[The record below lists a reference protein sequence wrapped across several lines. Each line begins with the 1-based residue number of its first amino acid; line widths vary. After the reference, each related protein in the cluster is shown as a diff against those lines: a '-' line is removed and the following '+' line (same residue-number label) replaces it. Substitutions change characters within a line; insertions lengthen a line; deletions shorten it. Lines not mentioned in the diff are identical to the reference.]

1 MGLYRSTGRLIN
13 RSGNTL
19 FGRPGNIGL
28 CYSTLYS
35 IGTQTLHASPN
46 DTLGRICSPFASNHN
61 LLCRSS
67 NGCMLAGKCMNLPS
81 KSPRAAARYLSSWV
95 WNRPRLFAPSDH
107 DKDQH
112 STPSKD
118 DGFSSNYS
126 QNGNITGPPL
136 IPQKDL
142 SCTTSTNDVSP
153 QFWSHRLFK
162 SQTGDDVVVHY
173 CQTLES
179 TERVAQLFLNDT
191 VLGFDMEWQPE
202 ATSSD
207 KIQNNVSLIQ
217 LAGRDR
223 IALFQIALFS
233 PGETIKDLVAP
244 TLKRILESPDITKTG
259 VAVKSDST
267 RLRTHLGINP
277 RGIFELSHLYRLVKY
292 YNTPSLINK
301 KLVGMSKQVDE
312 HFGVPLRKDPFV
324 RCSNWSSPLT
334 EDQIHYAAADAYAG
348 YQLFCIMDAKR
359 KAMSPTPPLPAHA
372 ELNLPIRMYSKKTT
386 SKDPVDVKSRGVA
399 PCFVPRRY
407 EREVSVMPKST
418 PRLSLALTP
427 SIAKRRTGARISRA
441 TR

>member
-1 MGLYRSTGRLIN
+1 MGLYRSVGRLIN

-19 FGRPGNIGL
+19 FGSPGNFGL
-28 CYSTLYS
+28 HYNTTYC
-35 IGTQTLHASPN
+35 IGTRTLHASQN
-46 DTLGRICSPFASNHN
+46 GTLGRICSPFTSDHN

-67 NGCMLAGKCMNLPS
+67 NGCLLAGKCMNLPS
-81 KSPRAAARYLSSWV
+81 QSTRTAVRYLSSWV
-95 WNRPRLFAPSDH
+95 WKRSKLFAPRNH
-107 DKDQH
+107 DKSRH
-112 STPSKD
+112 STPSGTATVVKD
-118 DGFSSNYS
+118 DGFSSDYS
-126 QNGNITGPPL
+126 QNGNSTGPPL

-142 SCTTSTNDVSP
+142 SCSKSTNDVLP
-153 QFWSHRLFK
+153 QFWSHQLFK

-191 VLGFDMEWQPE
+191 VLGFDMEWHPD

-223 IALFQIALFS
+223 IALFQIAIFS

-244 TLKRILESPDITKTG
+244 TLKRILESSNITKTG
-259 VAVKSDST
+259 VAIKSDST

-301 KLVGMSKQVDE
+301 TLVGMSKQVDE
-312 HFGVPLRKDPFV
+312 HFGMPLQKDPFV

-334 EDQIHYAAADAYAG
+334 EAQIHYAAADAYAG

-359 KAMSPTPPLPAHA
+359 KAMFPTPPLPAHA
-372 ELNLPIRMYSKKTT
+372 ELNLPIRMYSKEIT
-386 SKDPVDVKSRGVA
+386 SKDPIDVESRVVA
-399 PCFVPRRY
+399 P
-407 EREVSVMPKST
+407 VSSPWRSNG
-418 PRLSLALTP
+418 S
-427 SIAKRRTGARISRA
+427 S
-441 TR
+441 